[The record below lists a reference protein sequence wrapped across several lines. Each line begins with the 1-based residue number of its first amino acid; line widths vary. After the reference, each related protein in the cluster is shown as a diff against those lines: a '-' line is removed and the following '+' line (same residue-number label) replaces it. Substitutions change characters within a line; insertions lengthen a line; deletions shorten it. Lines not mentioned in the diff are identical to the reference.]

1 MNNEIELKLGID
13 KKHASRLGKQAVI
26 IHACTNKPA
35 THKLTNIYFDTPD
48 LKLLEAGVMLRLRH
62 QSKSWIQTIKLAGNV
77 KAGLHERHEWE
88 DLVASNHPD
97 FTKIHDNKIQDKK
110 LIKLFSEQK
119 LRNSIVPIFR
129 TEVQRTEWKL
139 DFSNGDQVELALDLG
154 HLSSN
159 GSQEPISEIELE
171 FKAGKIGRLFDLALE
186 LQKAIPLKI
195 ENRSKSQRGYSY
207 YLPQPAKVF
216 KANFPILD
224 NKMDAN
230 AAFKKIVWEC
240 ISHLQGNQDVVIEQ
254 SDEEG
259 IHQMRVALRRLRSA
273 LSLFKKVLGPKSI
286 KPLLTELNWLSG
298 KLGKARDLDVFITQ
312 TLPSISGYLEQ
323 HQGMLTLERKA
334 LDAKAMAYNHVI
346 ETLSSQRYHRLLL
359 TLSAWVENERWHKNH
374 KNFKNLQL
382 NELAATTLNK
392 LHSRLLSHSGHFL
405 NMRPEERHTIRIAC
419 KKLRYA
425 AEFFASIYA
434 SKSSRAYIKLLT
446 QLQDTLGQINDINV
460 TGNLIKTLSGPQPRG
475 SAKEI
480 VDLYEEWN
488 EHSTLQN
495 IVEADKIWKKIS
507 TIKPFW
513 I

>member
-1 MNNEIELKLGID
+1 M
-13 KKHASRLGKQAVI
+13 
-26 IHACTNKPA
+26 
-35 THKLTNIYFDTPD
+35 
-48 LKLLEAGVMLRLRH
+48 
-62 QSKSWIQTIKLAGNV
+62 
-77 KAGLHERHEWE
+77 
-88 DLVASNHPD
+88 
-97 FTKIHDNKIQDKK
+97 
-110 LIKLFSEQK
+110 
-119 LRNSIVPIFR
+119 
-129 TEVQRTEWKL
+129 
-139 DFSNGDQVELALDLG
+139 ALDLG
-154 HLSSN
+154 FLSSN
-159 GSQEPISEIELE
+159 DSQEPISEIELE
-171 FKAGKIGRLFDLALE
+171 FKAGNIGRLFDIALE

-195 ENRSKSQRGYSY
+195 ENRSKAQRAYSY

-230 AAFKKIVWEC
+230 AAFKQIVWEC

-259 IHQMRVALRRLRSA
+259 IHQMRVAMRRLRSA
-273 LSLFKKVLGPKSI
+273 LSLFKKILGPKSI
-286 KPLLTELNWLSG
+286 KHLLTELNWLSG

-334 LDAKAMAYNHVI
+334 LDAKAMAYNQVI

-359 TLSAWVENERWHKNH
+359 ILSAWVENERWHKNH

-405 NMRPEERHTIRIAC
+405 NMRPEERHAIRIAG

-434 SKSSRAYIKLLT
+434 SKSSRTYIKLLT
-446 QLQDTLGQINDINV
+446 QLQDTLGRINDINV

-480 VDLYEEWN
+480 VHLYEEWN

-495 IVEADKIWKKIS
+495 IVETDKVWKKIS
-507 TIKPFW
+507 TIEPFW
-513 I
+513 IERRLS